1 MDPHDNFFH
10 SLTAEEEH
18 LLIIRDFLYNGD
30 WADVIKDLHSRKSGK
45 PFVFKL
51 NTRIDDDLIRI
62 KRLRDYE
69 KVHEVNLGYY
79 LINSG
84 KFPELTGVLV
94 QSAYS
99 GDAYSGDAST
109 GDVHSGSTH
118 SGNAHSGN
126 EESYSEGTSA
136 SIEDSKEKQS

>member
-10 SLTAEEEH
+10 TLTAEEER

-30 WADVIKDLHSRKSGK
+30 WEDVVKDLHSRKSGK

-84 KFPELTGVLV
+84 KFPELTDVLV
-94 QSAYS
+94 QS
-99 GDAYSGDAST
+99 T
-109 GDVHSGSTH
+109 HSGS
-118 SGNAHSGN
+118 SLSVDAHSRD
-126 EESYSEGTSA
+126 EESYCEGTST
-136 SIEDSKEKQS
+136 SIEDSKGKQS